1 MTSKGTKYEEKLCED
16 HIKRQQKGT
25 TNTVIT
31 FSIKREACPLLCDL
45 SNVQSRTKSET
56 ITPTLF
62 ASNVKITG
70 FVTFSKKKLHYFS
83 IYSSVVKKCNNG
95 TQPQQE
101 LYLSPVKR
109 GVELIDFT
117 P

>member
-16 HIKRQQKGT
+16 HIKCQRKGI

-45 SNVQSRTKSET
+45 SNVQSRIKQKP
-56 ITPTLF
+56 PTLF

-70 FVTFSKKKLHYFS
+70 FVTFSKKELHYFS
-83 IYSSVVKKCNNG
+83 IYSSVEKKCNNG
-95 TQPQQE
+95 TKPQQE